1 MTTLIRCVDVE
12 TTGIDPAVH
21 RVCEIATVDVI
32 ISKNKLPDMESG
44 GSVIKDNALMTVE
57 RGAMWSS
64 IINPGIP
71 IPPEASGIHDITDE
85 MVKDAPSSGDVLM
98 HIAAMDPPDYYC
110 AHNSRFDSK
119 FFMPED
125 AVWLDTYRI
134 ALWLWPSAPEHKLA
148 TLRYWLKLKLE
159 SFRDALDAVVMA
171 YGREYL
177 PLRRGHLAILDAYI
191 CAAVLRRAFMAGAT
205 IEQMV
210 EVSSQPALL
219 PKFYFGKN
227 AGVPI
232 EKIDGGYLDWIMSQR
247 GMDEDVTHTAFTE
260 LQRRRNLERLQSS

>member
-148 TLRYWLKLKLE
+148 TLRYWLKLKLDNP
-159 SFRDALDAVVMA
+159 SDVLDAA
-171 YGREYL
+171 IKGDGGSYR
-177 PLRRGHLAILDAYI
+177 HLVRSHIALWDAYV
-191 CAAVLRRAFMAGAT
+191 CAAVLRRAVTAGAT
-205 IEQMV
+205 IEQMI
-210 EVSSQPALL
+210 EVSSQP
-219 PKFYFGKN
+219 
-227 AGVPI
+227 
-232 EKIDGGYLDWIMSQR
+232 
-247 GMDEDVTHTAFTE
+247 
-260 LQRRRNLERLQSS
+260 